1 MLYAQKAGLDV
12 EKTLEVVSSGA
23 AGSWSLTNYAPRM
36 LKRNFDPGFFVE
48 HFVKVRNA
56 SSFEFRRWDKMN
68 LCFIVGLQDMEI
80 ALDEA
85 RRMELSLPGLALAHQ
100 LYVALKAQG
109 DARKGTHA
117 LLLAL
122 ERLNGI
128 HNTK

>member
-1 MLYAQKAGLDV
+1 MK
-12 EKTLEVVSSGA
+12 
-23 AGSWSLTNYAPRM
+23 
-36 LKRNFDPGFFVE
+36 
-48 HFVKVRNA
+48 
-56 SSFEFRRWDKMN
+56 